1 MNKFSGSLV
10 ALLLLSINVSAN
22 SMNLDFNGDGKADI
36 LWKKDKYYSLWY
48 MNASGSH
55 KYKYIGKK
63 YAPYEVAGV
72 ADFNGDGKADILWKK
87 DKYYSFWYMTS
98 TGKHKYKYI
107 GKKYAPYEVV
117 SVADFNGDGK
127 ADILWKK
134 DKYYSF
140 WYMNTSGS
148 HKYKYIG
155 KKYAP
160 YEVLGGNNSFE
171 TLMDTYLS
179 KLFFNGNDKTT
190 TISKSMSIGSK
201 IEGVNLGFKPSITMG
216 SGSSFSLKFKN
227 GGFDISEYYPAL
239 CVGSKEVGTISSLGD
254 NYDSDNSII
263 YTPTFQINYD
273 VSSVSKNSLIT
284 FHKDN
289 CNNEF
294 QPMTTTSTK
303 DVVIETQIINGLS
316 EQATSIKDYNTNS
329 VRIKVNIKGEVVNSK
344 PTVNAG
350 EDKTV
355 TVNESVTL
363 YGSGTD
369 SEGSVTFKWKKG
381 NSVLGTSATLTYTPT
396 KIK

>member
-1 MNKFSGSLV
+1 
-10 ALLLLSINVSAN
+10 
-22 SMNLDFNGDGKADI
+22 
-36 LWKKDKYYSLWY
+36 
-48 MNASGSH
+48 MNANGTH
-55 KYKYIGKK
+55 KYKYLGKVSSA
-63 YAPYEVAGV
+63 YQLIST
-72 ADFNGDGKADILWKK
+72 DDLNGDGRADFVWKK
-87 DKYYSFWYMTS
+87 GNYYSTWYMNSNGT
-98 TGKHKYKYI
+98 HKYKYL
-107 GKKYAPYEVV
+107 GKV
-117 SVADFNGDGK
+117 S
-127 ADILWKK
+127 
-134 DKYYSF
+134 
-140 WYMNTSGS
+140 NT
-148 HKYKYIG
+148 
-155 KKYAP
+155 

-171 TLMDTYLS
+171 TSIDTYLS

-190 TISKSMSIGSK
+190 TISKSMSIGSS
-201 IEGVNLGFKPSITMG
+201 IEGVNLGFKPSITMS

-227 GGFDISEYYPAL
+227 GGFDISDYDPAL
-239 CVGSKEVGTISSLGD
+239 CVGSKEIGTISSLGD
-254 NYDSDNSII
+254 NYDSDNSIT

-316 EQATSIKDYNTNS
+316 EQAISIKDYSTNS
-329 VRIKVNIKGEVVNSK
+329 VKIKVNIKGEVVNSK

-363 YGSGTD
+363 YGSGSD

-396 KIK
+396 EVGTDTLTLTVTDDDGATASDSVDITIVYPERT